1 MVLYT
6 GFNGKVNKKLMVNYT
21 TITCLSFHDNY
32 MYPLRKMS
40 NPDPCLE
47 GRGVS
52 LAFCFTFHC
61 MSKTI
66 CASRSSA
73 MAPRF
78 ISRMAYCTYKYKKAA
93 SETYCLQNS
102 VFLLYPFVWIR
113 LARLV
118 SPTSAPA

>member
-1 MVLYT
+1 
-6 GFNGKVNKKLMVNYT
+6 MVNYT

-32 MYPLRKMS
+32 MYPLRKLS
-40 NPDPCLE
+40 NPDPYPEE
-47 GRGVS
+47 GGDHLRLFYFS
-52 LAFCFTFHC
+52 LYVKDHLRFALLGYG
-61 MSKTI
+61 
-66 CASRSSA
+66 SSVYLSDG
-73 MAPRF
+73 
-78 ISRMAYCTYKYKKAA
+78 ILYLQIQKAA